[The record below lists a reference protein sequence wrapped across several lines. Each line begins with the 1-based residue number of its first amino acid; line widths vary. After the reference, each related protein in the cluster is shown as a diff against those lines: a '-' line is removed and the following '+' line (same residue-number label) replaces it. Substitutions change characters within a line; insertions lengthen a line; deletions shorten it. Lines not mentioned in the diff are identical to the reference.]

1 MFTSYFLEVNFFL
14 YIFARRNK
22 CASCVRLINHKHKDM
37 KRFFLVLLAMSA
49 FSAAFAQLPK
59 VTLKDINGKS
69 VAVDTLGTHGQ
80 PVIVDFFATW
90 CKPCR
95 RELNAIAEIY
105 EDWQKEGVRLVAIS
119 IDEAQNVQK
128 VKPLVAQEG
137 WEYEVLLDAQG
148 DVKRALG
155 VQSIPFVLVVD
166 GKGNIIYRHTGYTD
180 GAEEEIIETIRKSK
194 KK

>member
-1 MFTSYFLEVNFFL
+1 
-14 YIFARRNK
+14 
-22 CASCVRLINHKHKDM
+22 M

>member
-1 MFTSYFLEVNFFL
+1 MKKLLFSLCAGFAFVTS
-14 YIFARRNK
+14 
-22 CASCVRLINHKHKDM
+22 
-37 KRFFLVLLAMSA
+37 
-49 FSAAFAQLPK
+49 FAQMPK
-59 VTLKDINGKS
+59 TVLKDINGKN

-95 RELNAIAEIY
+95 RELNAIAEVY

-119 IDEAQNVQK
+119 CDEAQNVQK

-137 WEYEVLLDAQG
+137 WEYEVLLDVQG

-155 VQSIPFVLVVD
+155 VTSIPAVFIIN
-166 GKGNIIYRHTGYTD
+166 GKGEIVYRHVGYTD
-180 GAEEEIIETIRKSK
+180 GAEEELIETVRKIKNK
-194 KK
+194 K